1 MEIIWK
7 PQAEKDLVAIEEYY
21 LTLSPDFA
29 EIIIREILTRTDMLG
44 QFPQSGR
51 KVPEINDP
59 SIREII
65 YRNYRIIYHY
75 TPEDNRIEIL
85 TLFHSSRQFGS

>member
-21 LTLSPDFA
+21 LTLLPDFA
-29 EIIIREILTRTDMLG
+29 EIIIREILTRTGMLG

-51 KVPEINDP
+51 KVP
-59 SIREII
+59 EII

-75 TPEDNRIEIL
+75 TPEDNRIGIL